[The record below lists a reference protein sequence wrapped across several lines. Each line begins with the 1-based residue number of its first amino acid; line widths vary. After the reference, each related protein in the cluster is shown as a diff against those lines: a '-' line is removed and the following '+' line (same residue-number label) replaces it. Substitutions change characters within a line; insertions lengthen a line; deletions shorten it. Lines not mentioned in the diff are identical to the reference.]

1 VALIEKGK
9 LGGVCLNLGCIPTK
23 TLLHT
28 AEVFAA
34 IKESAQLGIKVGP
47 PELDFSKMMGRKE
60 QVVKGLGAGV
70 QWLMKSNGIDVIPG
84 EAKLISNQSV
94 RVNGDEITG
103 KNIIIAVGSTPLQ
116 LPVPGAEEA
125 IVITSDEVFGLERLP
140 DSMVIV
146 GGGVIGVEMA
156 FLFHLL
162 GCPVTVIEMMDR
174 IVPMM
179 DQEISRTLAGILER
193 RGVKIIT
200 GARVE
205 TIHKTGLTY
214 TWNETTRNLE
224 AAVILMAAGRRPN
237 GDSLALDQLGIEHD
251 RGRISADDHLRT
263 NIPNV
268 YAIGDVNGRH
278 MLAHVASMEG
288 VVAVENIMG
297 QERVMDYST
306 VPQCIYT
313 FPEVAAV
320 GVTEEQAIQQGLQI
334 KVSRFPVKANGKSMA
349 EGNRDGLIKM
359 IADHEGRILGVH
371 ILAPHATEM
380 ITQCGMAMGLGAT
393 TEALSRIMFPHPT
406 VSEII
411 SEAVRGISEKG
422 EV

>member
-28 AEVFAA
+28 AKVFAA

-47 PELDFSKMMGRKE
+47 PELDFPKMMGRKE

-125 IVITSDEVFGLERLP
+125 IVITSDEIFGLECLP